1 MEALQTNERI
11 LRRQLKST
19 SSMLSVASEN
29 LNSPRKEA
37 ESEVTQDKLAED
49 LKMTQRANQRL
60 EKQLEDVT
68 ISHNFSNR

>member
-1 MEALQTNERI
+1 
-11 LRRQLKST
+11 
-19 SSMLSVASEN
+19 MLSVASEN